1 MNTLQRYDKAF
12 HFNNA
17 KALIEAGGSQQLR
30 YACLEMR
37 MLIEAHVYQR
47 LLREVDELPRSI
59 INTWQANKAVRLHCE
74 FDKYAD
80 MDMHL
85 EIKNPDGSS
94 LDDFNYNNLKKSD
107 LNKLYNSLGSYLH
120 LPMPEKV
127 ESYVIEK
134 EAISGML
141 SKLEKVISG
150 NLIVYKVKYE
160 SIECS
165 ECGKGIV
172 FTQHYLETHNTII
185 CQNDNCKLE
194 YAIHDK
200 GESTQLSLDY
210 RGFSCHVCHNEISL
224 PYRKIADGFSFQCS
238 SCSTDFKF
246 ELQIRTETPHPE

>member
-1 MNTLQRYDKAF
+1 MKTLRRYDKEF

-17 KALIEAGGSQQLR
+17 KALIETGDSQQLR

-47 LLREVDELPRSI
+47 LLSEVDELPKSI

-74 FDKYAD
+74 FDRYAD

-85 EIKNPDGSS
+85 EIKNPDGSDLFDIS
-94 LDDFNYNNLKKSD
+94 YHNLKKSE
-107 LNKLYNSLGSYLH
+107 LNKIYNALGSYLH
-120 LPMPEKV
+120 LPMPEKL

-134 EAISGML
+134 ESISDML
-141 SKLEKVISG
+141 SKLERVVSG
-150 NLIVYKVKYE
+150 NLIINKVKYE
-160 SIECS
+160 AIECS
-165 ECGKGIV
+165 GCGKPIV
-172 FTQHYLETHNTII
+172 FTQYYLETHNSIT

-200 GESTQLSLDY
+200 GESVELSLDY

-224 PYRKIADGFSFQCS
+224 PYSKIADGFNFQCG

-246 ELQIRTETPHPE
+246 ELQIRTETPYPE